1 MFIPEFGTIRWRD
14 INFPYPSLSIMIPY
28 HIHNGWLPYY
38 FPIKSPIN
46 VYQPFGTQV
55 QAPVPPPFAIP
66 VQTSRAWKAERS
78 MVEKA
83 RPWAFMVGLQNWW
96 FWAIGLCNTRTEV
109 LFWGYS
115 FRSIHAKNTPTIE
128 DIPQHGSRKC
138 VVGRFQLVGL
148 ITQTIFSAALWSLW
162 MGWTNLQRP
171 RIIAPTIQ
179 IIHVAGLSRVI
190 QGLHGLSRSFQPNMW
205 HFPSIFSRAP
215 WSSKTNVDSIRNG
228 HLRGLGKNQGYH
240 EMTCLQ

>member
-1 MFIPEFGTIRWRD
+1 MVGYHII
-14 INFPYPSLSIMIPY
+14 FPLNHPSMCTNLLGPRFKRLCRLRSPSLCKRPTRGRPKDR
-28 HIHNGWLPYY
+28 GWRKHVL
-38 FPIKSPIN
+38 
-46 VYQPFGTQV
+46 G
-55 QAPVPPPFAIP
+55 
-66 VQTSRAWKAERS
+66 RS
-78 MVEKA
+78 WWVCK
-83 RPWAFMVGLQNWW
+83 NWW

-162 MGWTNLQRP
+162 TGWTNLQRP

-179 IIHVAGLSRVI
+179 IIHEAGLSRVI

-228 HLRGLGKNQGYH
+228 HLRGLGKNQGYY